1 MQIFGIS
8 GLPGSGKSLI
18 SEKGIEKGATI
29 VSMGDIIRNEAKKR
43 GEATRT
49 TAIKLRQ
56 EFGDCIVAELT
67 IKEIKK
73 IVEDGFDG
81 LIIVE
86 GIRSYHEV
94 LMFKENFENFKIVSV
109 FAKPEIRF
117 KRLLERNRADDS
129 QDINIFNERDQRELN
144 FGIGKVISL
153 SDKMLI
159 NESSLESF
167 IDQIEEFYKEIGI

>member
-1 MQIFGIS
+1 MQIIGIS
-8 GLPGSGKSLI
+8 GLPGSGKSI
-18 SEKGIEKGATI
+18 VAEKGLEKGATI

-43 GEATRT
+43 GEATKT

-67 IKEIKK
+67 IKEIKN
-73 IVEDGFDG
+73 IIENGFNG

-94 LMFKENFENFKIVSV
+94 KVFKENFENFKIVSV
-109 FAKPEIRF
+109 FANPEIRF
-117 KRLLERNRADDS
+117 KRIQDRNRADDS
-129 QDINIFNERDQRELN
+129 QDIQLFNQRDQRELN

-153 SDKMLI
+153 SDKMII
-159 NESSLESF
+159 NESSLDSF
-167 IDQIEEFYKEIGI
+167 VTEIEEFYKKLGI